1 MVRGHLKGFFVH
13 LILSHLL
20 VFLMP
25 SIMNKSSH
33 VLLFLFSLQR
43 KNDDSSRKYK
53 HGKNFEFHDIMCAE
67 YAEEN

>member
-1 MVRGHLKGFFVH
+1 
-13 LILSHLL
+13 
-20 VFLMP
+20 MP
-25 SIMNKSSH
+25 SVMNKSSH

-53 HGKNFEFHDIMCAE
+53 HGKNPEFHDIMCAE